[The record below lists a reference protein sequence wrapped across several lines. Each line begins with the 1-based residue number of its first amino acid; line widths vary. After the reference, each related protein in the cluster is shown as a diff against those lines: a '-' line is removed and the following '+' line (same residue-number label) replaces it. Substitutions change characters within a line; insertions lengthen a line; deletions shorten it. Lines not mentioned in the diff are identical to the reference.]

1 MKVEIL
7 KENLKNGLSVVE
19 KIVGKNLSL
28 PILDNV
34 LIDTEDSFLSL
45 SSTDL
50 ETAVKLWILTKIV
63 KKGKA
68 VVPAKFLANFIAL
81 LPNEKITLEEKNQ
94 GLSIECGSFK
104 NQIQGFNPEDFPLI
118 PEFKNLEYLEVD
130 NRKFCQGLA
139 QIVDVAAPSQSR
151 PEISGI
157 YFIFAKNVIKI
168 VATDGYRLAEKS
180 IVVDESVKKD
190 VSFILPQ
197 KPAREIIN
205 ILGGPAGDAEGKI
218 RIYFSS
224 NQTMFELPM
233 KEAPGGNPHPQVQI
247 ISRLI
252 EGEYPNYEE
261 IIPKKFKTHVVVKRD
276 EFLNQIKAASLFSGK
291 INEVKIK
298 INPQSKEIEI
308 SAQDPDIGES
318 QSSIPAKIEG
328 EAIEASFN
336 HKFLA
341 DGLLHIKSSEVTFDL
356 SKTKEDEARSAGENN
371 RAEGPCILKPVGD
384 ASYIY
389 VVMPIKST

>member
-7 KENLKNGLSVVE
+7 KENLKNGLCIIE

-34 LIDTEDSFLSL
+34 LISTEDNFLSL

-50 ETAVKLWILTKIV
+50 ETAIKLWILTKIV
-63 KKGKA
+63 KKGKV
-68 VVPAKFLANFIAL
+68 VVPAKFLSSFVSL
-81 LPNEKITLEEKNQ
+81 LPNEKITLEERKQ
-94 GLSIECGSFK
+94 GLYVECKSFK
-104 NQIQGFNPEDFPLI
+104 NQIQGFNPEEFPLI
-118 PEFKNLEYLEVD
+118 PEFKDLECIEID
-130 NRKFCQGLA
+130 NRKFCQGLS
-139 QIVDVAAPSQSR
+139 QIVDIASPSQSR

-157 YFIFAKNVIKI
+157 YFIFSKNIIKI
-168 VATDGYRLAEKS
+168 VATDSFRLAEKN
-180 IVVDESVKKD
+180 ITLEEPVKRD

-205 ILGGPAGDAEGKI
+205 TLGEKEGKI
-218 RIYFSS
+218 KIYFSPS
-224 NQTMFELPM
+224 QTMFEFPM
-233 KEAPGGNPHPQVQI
+233 KESPHPQVQI
-247 ISRLI
+247 ISRMI

-298 INPQSKEIEI
+298 VNPESKEIEI

-318 QSSIPAKIEG
+318 QSSISAKVEG
-328 EAIEASFN
+328 EVMEASFN
-336 HKFLA
+336 HKFLT
-341 DGLLHIKSSEVTFDL
+341 DGLLNIKSSEVIFDL
-356 SKTKEDEARSAGENN
+356 SKE
-371 RAEGPCILKPVGD
+371 EGPCILKPVGD

>member
-7 KENLKNGLSVVE
+7 KENLKNGLSIIE

-34 LIDTEDSFLSL
+34 LISAEDNFLNL

-50 ETAVKLWILTKIV
+50 ETAIKLWILTKII
-63 KKGKA
+63 KKGKV
-68 VVPAKFLANFIAL
+68 VVPAKFLSSFISL
-81 LPNEKITLEEKNQ
+81 LPNEKITLEEKKQ
-94 GLSIECGSFK
+94 GLFVECKSFK
-104 NQIQGFNPEDFPLI
+104 NQIQGFNPEEFPLI
-118 PEFKNLEYLEVD
+118 PEFKNLESLEVD
-130 NRKFCQGLA
+130 NKKFCQGLA
-139 QIVDVAAPSQSR
+139 QIVDVASPSQSR

-157 YFIFAKNVIKI
+157 YFIFSKNLLKI
-168 VATDGYRLAEKS
+168 VATDSFRLAEKN
-180 IVVDESVKKD
+180 ITLEEPVKND
-190 VSFILPQ
+190 IAFILPQ

-205 ILGGPAGDAEGKI
+205 TLGEKEGKI
-218 RIYFSS
+218 KIYFSS
-224 NQTMFELPM
+224 NQTMFEFPM
-233 KEAPGGNPHPQVQI
+233 KESPHPQVQI

-261 IIPKKFKTHVVVKRD
+261 IIPKKFKTHVIIKRD
-276 EFLNQIKAASLFSGK
+276 EFLSQIKAASLFSGK

-298 INPQSKEIEI
+298 INPQNKEVGI

-328 EAIEASFN
+328 DAIEASFN
-336 HKFLA
+336 HKFLT
-341 DGLLHIKSSEVTFDL
+341 DGLLNIKSSEVIFNLTKSEEEEKREKKDDL
-356 SKTKEDEARSAGENN
+356 VSIAD
-371 RAEGPCILKPVGD
+371 GPCILRPVGD

-389 VVMPIKST
+389 VVMPIKSTT